1 MNKVIVYKNKD
12 DTIGIL
18 SAPDSGRRGVEF
30 DARDR
35 PIRFEPE
42 DVYLTRMAECD
53 VPNGT
58 SWKIIPKSD
67 IPNNRTLRDAW
78 GINLDT
84 EKITINN
91 DKAKEI
97 ILVNTRQERNTKLE
111 ELDGPELRA
120 LGQNNNTELQK
131 IRKVKQQ
138 LRDLPVTV
146 TDDIMSKGGNFT
158 KLENYKVKF
167 PTMEDVTDKDV
178 ESSSSSAST
187 PSSSSTS
194 NYNG

>member
-1 MNKVIVYKNKD
+1 MTKVIIYKKAD
-12 DTIGIL
+12 DTISII
-18 SAPDSGRRGVEF
+18 SAPDAGRLGLEF
-30 DARDR
+30 DADDN
-35 PIRFEPE
+35 PILFESE
-42 DVYLTRMAECD
+42 DVYLTRMAELD

-67 IPNNRTLRDAW
+67 IPDNRTLRNAW

-91 DKAKEI
+91 NKATDI
-97 ILVNTRQERNTKLE
+97 ILVNARQERNTKLE

-146 TDDIMSKGGNFT
+146 TNDIASKGGNFT
-158 KLENYKVKF
+158 HPSLENYKVNF
-167 PTMEDVTDKDV
+167 PTMEDITDN
-178 ESSSSSAST
+178 E
-187 PSSSSTS
+187 
-194 NYNG
+194 